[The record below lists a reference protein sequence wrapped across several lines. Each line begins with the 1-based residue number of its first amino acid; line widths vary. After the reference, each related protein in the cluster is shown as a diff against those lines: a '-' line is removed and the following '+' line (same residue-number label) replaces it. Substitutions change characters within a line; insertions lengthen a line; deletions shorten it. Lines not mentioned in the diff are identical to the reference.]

1 MEIIIRGEAN
11 EIAALI
17 LAVQERRVEDKCA
30 EFAKELH
37 QEFKARRE
45 DIRAGREP

>member
-1 MEIIIRGEAN
+1 MEIIIRGETN
-11 EIAALI
+11 EIAAFV
-17 LAVQERRVEDKCA
+17 LAVQERQEEDKCVK
-30 EFAKELH
+30 FAKELH

>member
-17 LAVQERRVEDKCA
+17 LAVQERRVEDGLA
-30 EFAKELH
+30 NN
-37 QEFKARRE
+37 
-45 DIRAGREP
+45 D